1 MPEEKDLIN
10 KELIEETELEYLRN
24 LEEINDV
31 YDWF

>member
-1 MPEEKDLIN
+1 LPEEKDLID
-10 KELIEETELEYLRN
+10 KEIIEETELEYLSN